1 MNIVVDYKAG
11 EVSTNFDEVK
21 AHLKRE
27 VEKYSIEV
35 TEANVVE
42 AKKLMASLN
51 KVKKAIG
58 DKYKEY
64 IDLISEPVNRLKDE
78 KRELENIVQKGRAS
92 IESQVKVFEQK
103 RLDAVL
109 DLVLEYKRKKCEEV
123 GVDPEAVI
131 VNDLAKLSAVTS
143 AGKLNKTT
151 KEAID
156 ARVAAIQNEI
166 LKAKL
171 ETEEKAR
178 REREIAQKARLEA
191 EERAKHREIELARK
205 MEAEKQRAIEEA
217 KKETLSKA
225 TVQKSA
231 PVEKEPGTWRICFS
245 VKART
250 DDPEKVRTF
259 VVEELKGTCLAGVQV
274 EVS

>member
-1 MNIVVDYKAG
+1 MNIVVDYTAG

-21 AHLKRE
+21 AHLKHE

-35 TEANVVE
+35 TEANVAE
-42 AKKLMASLN
+42 AKKVMASLN

-64 IDLISEPVNRLKDE
+64 IDLISEPVNRLKAE
-78 KRELENIVQKGRAS
+78 KKELESIVQEGRAS

-103 RLDAVL
+103 KLDMVL
-109 DLVLEYKRKKCEEV
+109 DLVFEYKRQKCEEV

-131 VNDLAKLSAVTS
+131 VNDLAKLSSVTS
-143 AGKLNKTT
+143 AGKLNKAT

-156 ARVAAIQNEI
+156 ARVAAVQNEI
-166 LKAKL
+166 L
-171 ETEEKAR
+171 
-178 REREIAQKARLEA
+178 KARLEA
-191 EERAKHREIELARK
+191 EEKAKREREIAEKARLEAEELAKQREIDLARK
-205 MEAEKQRAIEEA
+205 MEAEKQRAVEEA
-217 KKETLSKA
+217 KKEALSKA
-225 TVQKSA
+225 TVQQSA
-231 PVEKEPGTWRICFS
+231 PVEKETGTWRICFT

-259 VVEELKGTCLAGVQV
+259 VVEELKGTRLNGVQV